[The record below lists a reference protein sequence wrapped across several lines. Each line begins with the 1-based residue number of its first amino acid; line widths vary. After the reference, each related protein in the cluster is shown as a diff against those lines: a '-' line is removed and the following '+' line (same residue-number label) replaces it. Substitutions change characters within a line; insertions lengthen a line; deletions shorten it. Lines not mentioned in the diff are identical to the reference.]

1 MPIASRSPTRWHE
14 LLRARLASWIGF
26 AGAACSLVA
35 VFAASASPIPLYELY
50 RRTDGLSH
58 ADLSLTAVA
67 YFVAVMAALL
77 VLGRLSNHVGRRP
90 VALAALVVTAV
101 GTLVLTQVHSV
112 GPLIAG
118 RMLQG
123 IGCGL
128 ASSALAAFIVDS
140 APTSPSW
147 IGSAVTTG
155 SPMVGLT
162 LGALASG
169 ALAEYG
175 PAPRTL
181 IYLVAAG
188 VLFICMVL
196 IVAAGETVARA
207 PGALAALRPQ
217 VRVPAAARRLLPA
230 ASATFVAT
238 WALGGFYQ
246 AFGPSVAADQLGT
259 TNTLIAAVIFASLM
273 APSAIG
279 APLAGRTT
287 PAGAQRIGIFVF
299 FAAVVAILL
308 SLHAGAVVP
317 FVIASAVAGAAQGT
331 TFAGSMR
338 ALLAEAT
345 AAERAG
351 VLSAIYLIS
360 YGGAAIPGLIAGQ
373 LSRTLS
379 LFDIAFGYGVL
390 AGLACAFTLVAARE
404 PRPTASAEQP
414 AAA

>member
-1 MPIASRSPTRWHE
+1 MPITSRGPTRWHE
-14 LLRARLASWIGF
+14 LRGSRLGSWIGF

-35 VFAASASPIPLYELY
+35 VFAASASPIPLYEMY

-67 YFVAVMAALL
+67 YFVAVMAALV
-77 VLGRLSNHVGRRP
+77 VLGRLSNHLGRRP

-147 IGSAVTTG
+147 MASAVTTG

-162 LGALASG
+162 LGALVSG

-181 IYLVAAG
+181 VYLVAAG
-188 VLFICMVL
+188 VLFACVIL
-196 IVAAGETVARA
+196 IVAATETVARA
-207 PGALAALRPQ
+207 PGARAALRPQ

-360 YGGAAIPGLIAGQ
+360 YGGAAIPGVIAGQ

-379 LFDIAFGYGVL
+379 LFDIALGYGAL
-390 AGLACAFTLVAARE
+390 AALACAFTLVAARD
-404 PRPTASAEQP
+404 PRPTAP
-414 AAA
+414 ADLATA